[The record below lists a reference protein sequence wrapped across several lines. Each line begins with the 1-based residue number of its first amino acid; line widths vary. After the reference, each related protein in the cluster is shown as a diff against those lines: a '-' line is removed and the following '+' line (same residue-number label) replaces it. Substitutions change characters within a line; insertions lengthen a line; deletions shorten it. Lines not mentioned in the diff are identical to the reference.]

1 MVVSEAD
8 AVIAL
13 QGWFPGK
20 GYGLF
25 RRFCIILPIVS
36 ICLAVSLAVPY
47 DSVQIAVI
55 TGASGVF
62 LVCYLIPVI
71 NHIMLFCGWCATNES
86 GAILRPSAFRST
98 LPAVEFVTLPHGS
111 QI

>member
-1 MVVSEAD
+1 MAISVAD
-8 AVIAL
+8 ANFAL

-25 RRFCIILPIVS
+25 RRFCIIVPILS

-62 LVCYLIPVI
+62 LVCYLIPVV
-71 NHIMLFCGWCATNES
+71 NHIMLFCGWCACNDCS
-86 GAILRPSAFRST
+86 AILRPPACRST
-98 LPAVEFVTLPHGS
+98 LPAVECVALPHGS
-111 QI
+111 QM